1 MKIEN
6 GFIEIGQ
13 IKLPVSILT
22 LLAHQAHYL
31 ILTYFP
37 RHRRFSIHLK
47 EGGAE
52 TPLLIIE
59 NTSPEKAAS
68 YAKEFG
74 ATERFL
80 EDTYSIIQ
88 VLTVQFHKRLTEQNK
103 NPTPVMRKP

>member
-37 RHRRFSIHLK
+37 QHRRFSVHIK
-47 EGGAE
+47 ANNDERIF
-52 TPLLIIE
+52 LIIE
-59 NTSPEKAAS
+59 NTSFEEAAMN
-68 YAKEFG
+68 AKEFG
-74 ATERFL
+74 TDKQFQKE
-80 EDTYSIIQ
+80 TYSIIEIPA
-88 VLTVQFHKRLTEQNK
+88 TQFYEFTARQK
-103 NPTPVMRKP
+103 